1 MCQSLQ
7 WKRSKRLKHIKM
19 CNVFIHSFKNYQ
31 NHYRTS
37 LMHCI
42 KMGHWHMLKDIV
54 LLIRWYPSINQN
66 TYSFEHQAYLLIYWG
81 YEEVNIKMLFA
92 QMKSPNILNKTVWLF
107 WYNSLFK
114 KINEFLLRF
123 TICKECVWHYL
134 PKQFISFSYIK
145 NPHNIIKIL
154 KHHLEVKKR
163 FIY

>member
-7 WKRSKRLKHIKM
+7 SKRSKRLKHIKM

-42 KMGHWHMLKDIV
+42 KMGHWHMLRDIV
-54 LLIRWYPSINQN
+54 LLIRWYSSINQN
-66 TYSFEHQAYLLIYWG
+66 TYSFEHQAYLLINWG
-81 YEEVNIKMLFA
+81 NEEVNINMLRWNRQIFRI
-92 QMKSPNILNKTVWLF
+92 KLYDCF

-134 PKQFISFSYIK
+134 PKQFISFFL
-145 NPHNIIKIL
+145 H
-154 KHHLEVKKR
+154 
-163 FIY
+163 